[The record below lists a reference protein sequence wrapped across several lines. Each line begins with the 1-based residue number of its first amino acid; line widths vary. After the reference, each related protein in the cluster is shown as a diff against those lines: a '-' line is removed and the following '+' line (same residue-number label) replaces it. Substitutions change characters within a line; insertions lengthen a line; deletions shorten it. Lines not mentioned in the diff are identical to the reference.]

1 MEDSHTQWIL
11 TAPVLISMVASTI
24 FLVNVVHILLTKL
37 HSASANPAPLS
48 MRKAV
53 RATLILV
60 PLFGIHHILIPFR
73 PEPGQAGEKI
83 YQVFSAVVV
92 SLQVRMLVNYK
103 LMGLASPHLLW
114 LCAVTC
120 LSNQIHKLNPLKPK
134 LAKLILNCKENTT
147 LHHYIDQLLFKEI
160 IAVYTVNYT
169 KPVNTKCSITYC

>member
-73 PEPGQAGEKI
+73 PEPGQPGEKI

-92 SLQVRMLVNYK
+92 SLQVRMAKLWYNYK
-103 LMGLASPHLLW
+103 LMGLCSTHLLW
-114 LCAVTC
+114 LCT
-120 LSNQIHKLNPLKPK
+120 
-134 LAKLILNCKENTT
+134 
-147 LHHYIDQLLFKEI
+147 
-160 IAVYTVNYT
+160 IAVY
-169 KPVNTKCSITYC
+169 